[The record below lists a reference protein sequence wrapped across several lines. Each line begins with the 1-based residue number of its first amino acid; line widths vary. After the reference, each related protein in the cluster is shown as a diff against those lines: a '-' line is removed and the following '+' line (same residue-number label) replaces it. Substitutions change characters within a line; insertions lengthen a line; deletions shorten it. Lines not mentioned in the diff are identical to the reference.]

1 VDLAAFLLDGY
12 YLKGYSCRG
21 SRPLAAL
28 HLTPVGALGGF
39 AGATELK
46 HYPHNT
52 RGSKMRLNV
61 KAFALTCGL
70 VWGIGLFFLTWWI
83 IAFDGATGEP
93 TLIGRLYRGY
103 SISPAGSFIGLVW
116 AFVDGLIIGAIFAWL
131 YNLIAA
137 RTSGKEA

>member
-1 VDLAAFLLDGY
+1 
-12 YLKGYSCRG
+12 
-21 SRPLAAL
+21 
-28 HLTPVGALGGF
+28 
-39 AGATELK
+39 
-46 HYPHNT
+46 
-52 RGSKMRLNV
+52 MRLNV

-116 AFVDGLIIGAIFAWL
+116 AFVDGVIIAAIFAWL